1 MLATTFNFSYALGIA
16 LVFYFLRANL
26 LKALKVL
33 AAPNAKLKG
42 IQN

>member
-1 MLATTFNFSYALGIA
+1 MLATTVNFSDVLGIE
-16 LVFYFLRANL
+16 LIFYFLRANL